1 MAEKDARISAGLDL
15 VEARSDEFLFEPDM
29 DVVCMRRRIRDAF
42 LSQLDG
48 KRIPVAPVAP
58 DASVRRP
65 PHRSGFG

>member
-1 MAEKDARISAGLDL
+1 MQILFASCKMREKKRRYYNMLAPKVR
-15 VEARSDEFLFEPDM
+15 
-29 DVVCMRRRIRDAF
+29 DVVGMRRRIRDAF